1 MSELDNVLRA
11 FIVLSTSLLL
21 LIVNDSL
28 LKYNN
33 ILPGAITGKLSDF
46 AFVLIY
52 PALVIWVLRIKRPV
66 AAIIISIATVLPFV
80 LININPAFSN
90 YIEKIIVIGTYKIR
104 LWPDPTD
111 CLALILLPVSCN
123 MGFQLNDR
131 AIKSTAILKT
141 VFVFICV
148 LALINTSKADS
159 HSPIKMPKK
168 EFRMI
173 SMEIRPPKVILK
185 RGKIIS
191 YKRYLFVCEPNAGFH
206 VIEKMDDGSLKPLS
220 FVFVLG
226 NSDIV
231 IKDDYII
238 ANNLIDLLI
247 FKLLPKGEISFVRR
261 VTDAIVYDPYSLLPP
276 KAYIKYRSLETDPM
290 KIEEVVTGWK

>member
-1 MSELDNVLRA
+1 MFKAFLVL
-11 FIVLSTSLLL
+11 FISILL
-21 LIVNDSL
+21 LIVNDSILKFNNL
-28 LKYNN
+28 L
-33 ILPGAITGKLSDF
+33 PEVITGKLSDF
-46 AFVLIY
+46 AYVLVY
-52 PALVIWVLRIKRPV
+52 PALVIWVLKITRPV
-66 AAIIISIATVLPFV
+66 PAIIFSMVTVLPFII
-80 LININPAFSN
+80 INISPGFSN
-90 YIEKIIVIGTYKIR
+90 YIQNFFVFGTYKIR

-111 CLALILLPVSCN
+111 CMALVLLPISCYI
-123 MGFQLNDR
+123 GIRLNDR
-131 AIKSTAILKT
+131 ANKSIAILKT
-141 VFVFICV
+141 VFVFICI

-159 HSPIKMPKK
+159 HSPILMPKD
-168 EFRMI
+168 EFRII
-173 SMEIRPPKVILK
+173 SMEIRPPKEILK

-191 YKRYLFVCEPNAGFH
+191 YNRYLFVCEPNAGFH
-206 VIEKMDDGSLKPLS
+206 VIEKMDNGSLKPLS

-261 VTDAIVYDPYSLLPP
+261 VTDAIIYDPYSLLPP